1 MDSRI
6 HPFFSH
12 KKCRSTGPSRW
23 IHPIVTIRSTWCRD
37 YVCSGK
43 HSCLCCRWTT
53 RWGWWIWWIF
63 PESQQ
68 FFWQLPLLV
77 TWLLPLLSFSIHV
90 KNILRHCSHCRLC
103 NYMGGSCLWWKFFAC
118 GCTLEE
124 PSLSD
129 MLQWMGS
136 LDAAGWIW
144 GVRWVS
150 LPANQGL
157 HRF

>member
-6 HPFFSH
+6 HPFFFCTKMPLYWAVQVDPSH
-12 KKCRSTGPSRW
+12 CHYQIDLMQGLPLQWETLVPLLPLDNKVG
-23 IHPIVTIRSTWCRD
+23 VMNMMNF
-37 YVCSGK
+37 SGK
-43 HSCLCCRWTT
+43 STCFFGNFR
-53 RWGWWIWWIF
+53 
-63 PESQQ
+63 
-68 FFWQLPLLV
+68 FWQLG
-77 TWLLPLLSFSIHV
+77 WLHFSIHV
-90 KNILRHCSHCRLC
+90 KNILRHCSHGRLC